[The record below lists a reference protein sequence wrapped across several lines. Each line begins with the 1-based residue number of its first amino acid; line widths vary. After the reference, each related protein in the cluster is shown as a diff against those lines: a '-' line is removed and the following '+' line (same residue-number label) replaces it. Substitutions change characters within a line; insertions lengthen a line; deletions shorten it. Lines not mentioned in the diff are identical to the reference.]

1 MEKSL
6 HSANPRFMVL
16 CVWLAISWCST
27 CYFIWPASAPRI
39 GGQLSS
45 PAAEPGEFLCLLF
58 LCSVGGEGES
68 QKEENWMEGLFELLV
83 ERGRQ
88 EGMDRG
94 LKKR

>member
-1 MEKSL
+1 
-6 HSANPRFMVL
+6 MVL

-58 LCSVGGEGES
+58 LCSVGGEAEGEGEG
-68 QKEENWMEGLFELLV
+68 KGEEKLDGGPV
-83 ERGRQ
+83 
-88 EGMDRG
+88 
-94 LKKR
+94 